1 MSARLI
7 EPGALLAQ
15 RYVVED
21 LLVEEGESDTWRAF
35 DSVLARSVVLQVL
48 PSSSPYAARLLEA
61 AKRAARVTDPRILQ
75 VLDAVDDGELTYVV
89 REWATGQAL
98 EVVLA
103 EGPQPARRSA
113 WLLRELAEAMT
124 QAHQMGVTHR
134 HLGPDTVVL
143 TKASGVKIIGLGTL
157 AALHDDVGGDPELD
171 DTVALGRLL
180 YACLTARWPGAGSPS
195 LPPAPLENGAL
206 LRPRQVR
213 AGVPRALDELCDRI
227 LNRPSR
233 YGTPL
238 VTVAE
243 IKDHLTSLLADD
255 KQPGATSVGFA
266 AATSAS
272 DWSADH
278 AHPALLHRPDTSPPE
293 EVPGPGGASSSAE
306 RRSIGGALI
315 WTAVAVLLLG
325 ATLLAYLVGQSGAS
339 GQDSPA
345 VPGSPATSVSAAAK
359 PHLLTIAATISF
371 DPYPGSG
378 DEHPEL
384 VPLAFDDDP
393 ATAWETYSYDGNPAL
408 GGLKDGVGLLLDLG
422 RAQAV
427 RSVTVGLQG
436 IGTTLELR
444 AASPTATQAPA
455 ESADQYRL
463 LGTATDAG
471 MSATFELKKPAR
483 TRFLL
488 VWLTSLP
495 VEDSNS
501 FRGRVSE
508 VKVFG

>member
-113 WLLRELAEAMT
+113 WLLRELAEAMA

-157 AALHDDVGGDPELD
+157 AALHNDVGGDPELD

-180 YACLTARWPGAGSPS
+180 YACLTARWPGEGSPS

-233 YGTPL
+233 YGAPL

-255 KQPGATSVGFA
+255 KQPFATGV
-266 AATSAS
+266 ATTAS
-272 DWSADH
+272 GSSADH
-278 AHPALLHRPDTSPPE
+278 AHPALLHRPDGSLPE
-293 EVPGPGGASSSAE
+293 QVPRPGGASSSAE

-325 ATLLAYLVGQSGAS
+325 AMLLAYLVGQSGAA

-345 VPGSPATSVSAAAK
+345 VPSSPATSVSAAAQ
-359 PHLLTIAATISF
+359 PQLLTIAATSSF

-393 ATAWETYSYDGNPAL
+393 ATAWETYSYDGNSAL

-422 RAQAV
+422 RAQDV

-455 ESADQYRL
+455 ESAGQYRL

-471 MSATFELKKPAR
+471 MSATFELKKPAH

-488 VWLTSLP
+488 VWLTALP